1 VRRPVWSH
9 VCADVSAL
17 GANHSSPE
25 RSDGCLVRESI
36 AVDLAAVAAMDGATI
51 HQEITA
57 AEPPD
62 VGQGDTLER
71 LARSWGHE
79 PDDRPAAS
87 PASMAS
93 DAGSPPGGV
102 RGKARKFRFCA
113 RCCQSDWQQ
122 QAGLSERMPHETERV
137 ARPVPWPER
146 PKGSRWAGHPRVGP
160 SRSDCP
166 IRSAAVRVVLSE
178 SLNAELTASPF

>member
-1 VRRPVWSH
+1 MRRPVWSH

-25 RSDGCLVRESI
+25 RSDRCLVRESI
-36 AVDLAAVAAMDGATI
+36 AVELAAVAAMDGATI

-71 LARSWGHE
+71 LAPSWGHE

-93 DAGSPPGGV
+93 DAGPSGRRAGKSPEIP
-102 RGKARKFRFCA
+102 FRA
-113 RCCQSDWQQ
+113 RCCQSDRQQ
-122 QAGLSERMPHETERV
+122 PGRWPVREKSRT
-137 ARPVPWPER
+137 RPNGWLGPLPWPENTPR
-146 PKGSRWAGHPRVGP
+146 DRDGRATPGSGRAAPTVP
-160 SRSDCP
+160 SGQRQCEWFCQ
-166 IRSAAVRVVLSE
+166 RA
-178 SLNAELTASPF
+178 